1 MISFNY
7 IKSTH
12 PGWHVVGVGVAVVVV
27 EDEDGQH
34 HAARHHPLDEVE
46 VGPCNVDVNYSCKHR
61 FLTIIVK
68 TFQTYVSSSSID
80 VKVRHNDNPPNNV
93 GGSIMWDV

>member
-1 MISFNY
+1 MRSFNY

-46 VGPCNVDVNYSCKHR
+46 VGPCNVAVNKSCKNR
-61 FLTIIVK
+61 FLNVEAFNKDKALVEALTMIVK
-68 TFQTYVSSSSID
+68 TLRVVS
-80 VKVRHNDNPPNNV
+80 
-93 GGSIMWDV
+93 M

>member
-12 PGWHVVGVGVAVVVV
+12 PGWHVVGVRVAVVVV

-46 VGPCNVDVNYSCKHR
+46 VGPCNVAVN
-61 FLTIIVK
+61 
-68 TFQTYVSSSSID
+68 
-80 VKVRHNDNPPNNV
+80 
-93 GGSIMWDV
+93 